1 VIEVA
6 VEIRQV
12 LEEYSGERLM
22 IGETYLSVNRLAA
35 YYGPNLTGVQLPFN
49 FNLMWVDWTAD
60 AIMELIRAYEA
71 ALPPGAWPNW
81 VLSNHDQMRMASRL
95 GTAQARVAMVL
106 LMTLRGTPTL
116 YYGDELGLEDV
127 AIPPDKLRDPFGLVS
142 PGGVLGRDPERTPM
156 PWNKSLKAGFT
167 SGQPWLPLGKEHPAL
182 SVEAQECDPGSML
195 SLTRALLA
203 LRRRESALS
212 LGDWTPLATTSGVL
226 SYTRTC
232 GDRKFLIALN
242 LNSMSKAVQFEND
255 FHGVIEL
262 STSVKR
268 AREPVYGRLD
278 LGGDEAVIVLAT
290 AVSGRS

>member
-1 VIEVA
+1 VD
-6 VEIRQV
+6 
-12 LEEYSGERLM
+12 
-22 IGETYLSVNRLAA
+22 RLAA

-60 AIMELIRAYEA
+60 AIMELVRAYEA

-95 GTAQARVAMVL
+95 GPAQARVAMVL

-127 AIPPDKLRDPFGLVS
+127 AISPDKLRDPFGLGS
-142 PGGVLGRDPERTPM
+142 PGGILGRDPERTPM

-167 SGQPWLPLGKEHPAL
+167 SGHPWLPLGKEHPAL

-203 LRRRESALS
+203 LRRREPTLS
-212 LGDWTPLATTSGVL
+212 LGDWSPLVGTHGVL
-226 SYTRTC
+226 CYTRTC
-232 GDRKFLIALN
+232 GDRHFVIALN
-242 LNSMSKAVQFEND
+242 LNSMPKVVQFEND
-255 FHGVIEL
+255 FHGMIVL

-268 AREPVYGRLD
+268 ARESVNERLD
-278 LGGDEAVIVLAT
+278 LGSDEAVIVIAMG
-290 AVSGRS
+290 VSSRS